1 MDIKSI
7 LANAATML
15 FLAGCSGEHVLNN
28 YTPTID
34 TVMQVCIPTEGQQL
48 DFAKNPVT
56 GLRDV
61 INWQLNNTSYDKDL
75 FLQQVKLKLGQDE
88 TTFNAIKMGIN
99 ADFTDELKTVNKIR
113 LLKSSIDA
121 NVNKFKFTKHLDV
134 LRFKLHSAPV
144 GSEEERKLIDELQ
157 LGIEKIRG
165 NGVGG
170 AKKNLVREIDL
181 SNSQSIDDGFDDAME
196 VYSTAGILGFGL
208 QGFNDLFGDHQGI
221 RRGETVVI
229 SALQHKWKSGALFT
243 TAIQAAYFN
252 APTYLK
258 LPEPKEGQEDKR
270 KALIL
275 HITLENDA
283 LGELLFMY
291 KYIREQL
298 TGEATSITN
307 LTKEERVAAR
317 QYVMDFFKN
326 QGFEFKIC
334 QYSAGDYDYA
344 QLFNTI
350 ESYEELGYEI
360 HMVTL
365 DYMGKMSTRGCVEGP
380 HGKNIQDLYQRI
392 QNFMLRKKIAFLT
405 AHQMST
411 EAKALERNGE
421 EILVKAVCELGYYAG
436 CRTVDNEVDMEIY
449 QHKVIIGGKHYL
461 MWQRGKHRKPGNP
474 TEEAMKF
481 CVYQMHPVATI
492 PWDRDREPTYT
503 RRLPGYGNN
512 DVNADMF

>member
-15 FLAGCSGEHVLNN
+15 FLAGCSGTHVLDN

-34 TVMQVCIPTEGQQL
+34 TVMQTCIPTEGQNV
-48 DFAKNPVT
+48 DFAKNPIT

-88 TTFNAIKMGIN
+88 ITFNAIKMGIN
-99 ADFTDELKTVNKIR
+99 ADYSDELKTISKIR
-113 LLKSSIDA
+113 LLKSNIDS
-121 NVNKFKFTKHLDV
+121 NVNKFKFTKQLDS
-134 LRFKLHSAPV
+134 LRFKFHAAAT
-144 GSEEERKLIDELQ
+144 GSEEERLLLDELM
-157 LGIEKIRG
+157 LGVEKLRG
-165 NGVGG
+165 NGIGG
-170 AKKNLVREIDL
+170 GKKNIVREIDL
-181 SNSQSIDDGFDDAME
+181 SCKDSIDTGFDDAME

-221 RRGETVVI
+221 RRGETVVV
-229 SALQHKWKSGALFT
+229 SALQHKWKSGVLLSN
-243 TAIQAAYFN
+243 AIQAAYFN
-252 APTYLK
+252 EPTYLR
-258 LPEPKEGQEDKR
+258 LPPPAEGQEDKR

-283 LGELLFMY
+283 LGELLFIY

-298 TGEATSITN
+298 TGQETSITN
-307 LTKEERVAAR
+307 LTKEERIAAR
-317 QYVMDFFKN
+317 EYVMEFFESR
-326 QGFEFKIC
+326 GFKFVVC
-334 QYSAGDYDYA
+334 QYAAGEYDYSG
-344 QLFNTI
+344 LFATV
-350 ESYEELGYEI
+350 EGYEELGYEV

-380 HGKNIQDLYQRI
+380 HGKNIQDLYQRV

-421 EILVKAVCELGYYAG
+421 EILVKAVCELGFYAG

-474 TEEAMKF
+474 TDEALKF
-481 CVYQMHPVATI
+481 CVYQMVPIATI
-492 PWDRDREPTYT
+492 PWDRDRNPTYT
-503 RRLPGYGNN
+503 RRLPGYGNG
-512 DVNADMF
+512 DVNANMF

>member
-34 TVMQVCIPTEGQQL
+34 SVMQTCIPTEGQQL
-48 DFAKNPVT
+48 DFGKNPVT

-75 FLQQVKLKLGQDE
+75 FLQQVRLKLGQDE
-88 TTFNAIKMGIN
+88 ATFNAIKLGVN
-99 ADFTDELKTVNKIR
+99 TDVSDELKTVSRIR
-113 LLKSSIDA
+113 LLKSSIDS
-121 NVNKFKFTKHLDV
+121 NIKKFKFTKNLDTI
-134 LRFKLHSAPV
+134 RFKIHTAPT
-144 GSEEERKLIDELQ
+144 GSEEERKLYDELAMQ
-157 LGIEKIRG
+157 LESIRT
-165 NGVGG
+165 VGG
-170 AKKNLVREIDL
+170 NKKNLVREIDL
-181 SNSQSIDDGFDDAME
+181 SSVESIDNGFDDAME
-196 VYSTAGILGFGL
+196 VYSTRGILGFGL

-243 TAIQAAYFN
+243 NIIQAAYFN
-252 APTYLK
+252 QPTYLRM
-258 LPEPKEGQEDKR
+258 PEPKEGQEDKR
-270 KALIL
+270 KALLL

-298 TGEATSITN
+298 EGQPVSITN
-307 LTKEERVAAR
+307 LTKEERIAAR
-317 QYVMDFFKN
+317 EYVMLFFKN
-326 QGFEFKIC
+326 SGFEFKIC
-334 QYSAGDYDYA
+334 QFAAGDYDYA
-344 QLFNTI
+344 QLFGTI
-350 ESYEELGYEI
+350 EGYEELGYEV

-380 HGKNIQDLYQRI
+380 HGKNIQDLYQRV

-449 QHKVIIGGKHYL
+449 QHKVIIGGKHYI

-474 TEEAMKF
+474 TDEAMKF
-481 CVYQMHPVATI
+481 CVYQMLPVATI
-492 PWDRDREPTYT
+492 PWDYQREPKYT